1 MISFFVASLALAP
14 DLVLHRG
21 VELTGEFAGRPG
33 RYWEVNEAEID
44 STAPTLPVAT
54 PFAVSGSLT
63 RKVLIRFGSLD
74 LAIARGSVVDAAQL
88 VLTLAE
94 TDKSALKSVRLLK
107 RPWQSPGI
115 SVVGR
120 RGDPNA
126 KPVFAPG
133 VTWSHAGG
141 DISPWQQG
149 GASGSEDSGPLDVD
163 IKTEDSKVIIS
174 GLKDVVQR
182 WKTKEG
188 ENFGLL
194 LEFSGETPFWT
205 SHSPEPRPQLELDLS
220 AADVPGANAHLVGS
234 DGKFQIVTDQE
245 VERVEYYQGTQKV
258 GPKPLPDWPTL
269 GASDSKD
276 VRNSRVRAVVTYKNP
291 LIPQSILENTPGGT
305 VLAAKTEDA
314 RVWNHWFVDQTYFSF
329 ARFGGLSQV
338 NAVGGAGGADIR
350 ATLLPGK
357 NVGGKTLDS
366 MLLAALTPPLRPTRN
381 PLFRQFAQVE
391 GGELTMAEVDVLL
404 DGKVQYPIIV
414 LAKVVN
420 TSGTPLEGAT
430 ISVKTNVSDT
440 QDLKAEKG
448 GLFDFP
454 RLDATVSGMID
465 VTVQYAGE
473 KDVYTVPAAE
483 FSNLFARGNEK
494 AAIIEVPFNLP
505 EFPIN
510 RDSNLAAGK
519 PVTDSAGSFPAQ
531 LIGLTDDK
539 PETTYTL
546 PAGGWAEIDLGR
558 DRLLGEFVLEGEL
571 PSALKVM
578 IFQTGEKLEDAIP
591 WVDEPVVSKFTTAY
605 GQTSDFM
612 IRPSARTSRFLRI
625 MNLGSKPA
633 VLQGVKVFASRRS

>member
-1 MISFFVASLALAP
+1 MISFFIASLALAP

-54 PFAVSGSLT
+54 TFAVSGNLT

-74 LAIARGSVVDAAQL
+74 LAIARGSVVDSAQL

-94 TDKSALKSVRLLK
+94 TDKSFLKSVRLVK
-107 RPWQSPGI
+107 RPWQTPGI

-141 DISPWQQG
+141 DVSPWQQG
-149 GASGSEDSGPLDVD
+149 GAAGNEDSGPLDVE
-163 IKTEDSKVIIS
+163 IKTEDTRVIIS

-205 SHSPEPRPQLELDLS
+205 SHSPEPRPRLELDLS
-220 AADVPGANAHLVGS
+220 AATVPAAKASLVNA
-234 DGKFQIVTDQE
+234 DGKLSLVADHE
-245 VERVEYYQGTQKV
+245 VERVDYYQGTQKV
-258 GPKPLPDWPTL
+258 GPKPFPEWPTL
-269 GASDSKD
+269 GASSSKD
-276 VRNSRVRAVVTYKNP
+276 VRNSRVRAVVSYKDP
-291 LIPQSILENTPGGT
+291 AIPQSIVENTPGGT
-305 VLAAKTEDA
+305 VLAASAEEG

-338 NAVGGAGGADIR
+338 NAVGGAEVSDIR
-350 ATLLPGK
+350 GALLPGK
-357 NVGGKTLDS
+357 NVGSRTLDS

-381 PLFRQFAQVE
+381 PLFRQFAQVD
-391 GGELTMAEVDVLL
+391 GGELSMAEVDMLL
-404 DGKVQYPIIV
+404 DGKQQYPIIV

-420 TSGTPLEGAT
+420 TSGTPLVGAS
-430 ISVKTNVSDT
+430 ISVKTNVSET
-440 QDLKAEKG
+440 HDLKAEKG

-454 RLDATVSGMID
+454 KLDEKVAGMVD
-465 VTVQYAGE
+465 VTVDFAGE
-473 KDVYTVPAAE
+473 KDVFTVPAAE

-510 RDSNLAAGK
+510 RDVNLAAGK

-531 LIGLTDDK
+531 LLGLTDEKAD
-539 PETTYTL
+539 TTYTL

-578 IFQTGEKLEDAIP
+578 IYQTGEKVEDAFP
-591 WVDEPVVSKFTTAY
+591 WVDEPVVAKFTRAY
-605 GQTSDFM
+605 GQVSDFM
-612 IRPSARTSRFLRI
+612 IRPSASTARFLRI
-625 MNLGSKPA
+625 LNPSSKA
-633 VLQGVKVFASRRS
+633 VVLKGVKVFASRRG